1 MSLSELYDPVASGD
15 APADAVRR
23 IEREARM
30 LGTPCGR
37 GEMVWRIWGEERA
50 GRPALLMLHGGYGSW
65 AHWIR
70 NILPLSEHYLV
81 IAPDSPGLGD
91 SAAVPQPH
99 QEHVLGGIIADG
111 LATVLPAPARFHFV
125 GFSFGCLLGGYV
137 ARRHRERLA
146 SLTVVGSGG
155 LGLPRL
161 QVTNLTPAKPQM
173 SPDEVARLQRE
184 NLAQLMIYDR
194 AKIDPLALHLQ
205 IDHTRRARV
214 KSRLMSRSDGLAK
227 ILPELGRPL
236 AGIWGEHDVTAAPD
250 FASREKLLRSIDPQS
265 RFEIMPGIGHWA
277 QYEGAADFNR
287 LFLDVL
293 AYAEARS

>member
-1 MSLSELYDPVASGD
+1 MSLTELYDPVASGD

-23 IEREARM
+23 IERQARM
-30 LGTPCGR
+30 LGTPCGK
-37 GEMVWRIWGEERA
+37 GEMVWRIWGS
-50 GRPALLMLHGGYGSW
+50 GPALLMLHGGYGSW

-70 NILPLSEHYLV
+70 NILPLAERYTV

-91 SAAVPQPH
+91 SAAVPKPH
-99 QEHVLGGIIADG
+99 EEHILGGIIADG
-111 LATVLPAPARFHFV
+111 LATVLPAPARFHLV

-137 ARRHRERLA
+137 ARQHRDRLA

-161 QVTNLTPAKPQM
+161 QVTNLTPARPGM
-173 SPDEVARLQRE
+173 SKDEVAALQRV
-184 NLAQLMIYDR
+184 NLGELMIYDK
-194 AKIDPLALHLQ
+194 AKIDDLALHLQ

-214 KSRLMSRSDGLAK
+214 KSRLLSRSDGLAK
-227 ILPELGRPL
+227 ILPELKRPL

-250 FASREKLLRSIDPQS
+250 FASREKLLRSIDPES

-287 LFLDVL
+287 ILLDVL
-293 AYAEARS
+293 ASVEARG